1 MLEPEIPPAPDY
13 RGRLREAIEQ
23 AGRAEPT
30 AGEPGDLYRDEG
42 MSDEEYNA
50 MNERWKAGQERRQ
63 RQAIR
68 REDFATVDE
77 YTAALEQRAAQE
89 KAERM
94 KNISKDDFTGTPAL
108 ERLGVKVENS
118 VGIYDFIPSLIES
131 DRAAKSIR
139 KEMRRAERRLNA
151 TAAERN
157 FASGVAAGVY
167 SQEDIPPTMDADKV
181 MELADYY
188 WAERAV
194 SADLIRQQRTDINKA
209 LSEKMQ
215 ELFKDSDAFKPS
227 RSIVLNH
234 RTPER
239 NMLHIFGDERG
250 AAINAAIFD
259 PVAVNEA
266 ERIRFRNR
274 MHDEVRA
281 FEDSTGKTTR
291 LTKEE
296 RPLSSR

>member
-1 MLEPEIPPAPDY
+1 MSLPEVEPEPAAEPMLEPEIPPAPDY

-131 DRAAKSIR
+131 CLLYTS
-139 KEMRRAERRLNA
+139 
-151 TAAERN
+151 
-157 FASGVAAGVY
+157 
-167 SQEDIPPTMDADKV
+167 
-181 MELADYY
+181 
-188 WAERAV
+188 
-194 SADLIRQQRTDINKA
+194 
-209 LSEKMQ
+209 
-215 ELFKDSDAFKPS
+215 PS
-227 RSIVLNH
+227 PR
-234 RTPER
+234 
-239 NMLHIFGDERG
+239 D
-250 AAINAAIFD
+250 
-259 PVAVNEA
+259 
-266 ERIRFRNR
+266 
-274 MHDEVRA
+274 
-281 FEDSTGKTTR
+281 TR
-291 LTKEE
+291 
-296 RPLSSR
+296 